1 MEAKPFRKPLSII
14 FLAVTLTLLLTFAIP
29 LVHAIDPADQV
40 SLPNLPAKLEE
51 AFGIT
56 DATHLT
62 GGILSSLI
70 FFTIFGGFVA
80 FVTRKSNASMIYIL
94 FVGFGVVGF
103 SIAMTWLPV
112 YFILFEGLLVALLFA
127 GGIRDWISGK

>member
-1 MEAKPFRKPLSII
+1 MQDQSNTTCTLMTI
-14 FLAVTLTLLLTFAIP
+14 AVTLTLLLTFAIHS
-29 LVHAIDPADQV
+29 VYAIDPEDQV

-62 GGILSSLI
+62 GGILASLI
-70 FFTIFGGFVA
+70 FLTLFGLPIA
-80 FVTRKSNASMIYIL
+80 FMTRKSGATMIYLL

-103 SIAMTWLPV
+103 SIAMSWLPI
-112 YFILFEGLLVALLFA
+112 YFILFEGLIVALMFA